1 MTSALVLIIG
11 AAVPWVVHLAAP
23 RQRLIALAAAI
34 VVIVLFTLF
43 SSINAVLS
51 WQLWVGVAVGVVTVF
66 GAGYFSGGSDR
77 RDRHDPGPRR
87 RSRRGLDDAA
97 SEQTGEL

>member
-43 SSINAVLS
+43 SSVNPVLS
-51 WQLWVGVAVGVVTVF
+51 WQLWAGLAAGLITVIAAVWFTGRTAD
-66 GAGYFSGGSDR
+66 GDYYERESSGRLGES
-77 RDRHDPGPRR
+77 P
-87 RSRRGLDDAA
+87 
-97 SEQTGEL
+97 SETTGEL